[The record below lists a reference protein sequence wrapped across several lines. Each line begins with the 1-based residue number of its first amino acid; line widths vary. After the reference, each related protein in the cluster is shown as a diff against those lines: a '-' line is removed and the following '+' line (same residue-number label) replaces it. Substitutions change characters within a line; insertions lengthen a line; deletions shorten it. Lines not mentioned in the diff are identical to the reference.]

1 MKGAGGIIVL
11 LLFLCLKS
19 GFVEDADCHCL
30 LGQEEAVALIL

>member
-19 GFVEDADCHCL
+19 GFVEDADCL